1 MTCSIV
7 AGRPGGASDVILR
20 QGGACK
26 GSTRNDVA
34 GGVMVG
40 GGVGA
45 LARARPCSRQRGAT
59 CVMQGGAGV
68 RRTCWPPHT
77 VVLYTWRRGGRVHRI
92 GVPWEGLAPLRGF
105 LTRPQMVPATGKVG
119 GSAADLQEGG
129 LVGVVEWVLE
139 TGGSEH
145 LGRVHR
151 GGW

>member
-1 MTCSIV
+1 
-7 AGRPGGASDVILR
+7 
-20 QGGACK
+20 
-26 GSTRNDVA
+26 
-34 GGVMVG
+34 MVG

-45 LARARPCSRQRGAT
+45 LPRARPCSRQRGAT
-59 CVMQGGAGV
+59 CFMQGGAGV

-77 VVLYTWRRGGRVHRI
+77 VILCTWRCGSGVHRI

-139 TGGSEH
+139 TGVIEH
-145 LGRVHR
+145 LGRVY
-151 GGW
+151 GGGLANSCQSPQPCSWRQTASTLS